1 MRISDWSS
9 DVCSSDLEAVVARQ
23 APQLGARLLDAA
35 GKDGTGFGTQHDVLH
50 HRHGVHQH
58 EVLMHH
64 ADAGGDGVAR
74 RADRH
79 RPPVDED
86 LAAVGLVEAVEDAHQ
101 RRLAAPFSPT
111 MPWMVP
117 AFTARQTSRFAC
129 TAPKALLMWRSSMA
143 SGVSSAERPREI
155 SVVEATENPAG
166 RPAPATPR
174 EAGQAA

>member
-1 MRISDWSS
+1 MLIN
-9 DVCSSDLEAVVARQ
+9 VDL
-23 APQLGARLLDAA
+23 P
-35 GKDGTGFGTQHDVLH
+35 
-50 HRHGVHQH
+50 
-58 EVLMHH
+58 
-64 ADAGGDGVAR
+64 
-74 RADRH
+74 
-79 RPPVDED
+79 
-86 LAAVGLVEAVEDAHQ
+86 
-101 RRLAAPFSPT
+101 APFSPT

-174 EAGQAA
+174 EAGQATRSDEHTSELQSLMRISYAVFCLQKKRQNNDKYNRRTEN